1 MEAQGVVHKGDGK
14 DVDHKRPIV
23 KGGGTG
29 RANLRIRNRSSN
41 RSFPR
46 TRRAGMKWWMEEIME
61 SNVKRIVALLK
72 KYVSER
78 VQGFL
83 MGVAVLYPGLIEFLT
98 SYFTK

>member
-1 MEAQGVVHKGDGK
+1 
-14 DVDHKRPIV
+14 
-23 KGGGTG
+23 
-29 RANLRIRNRSSN
+29 
-41 RSFPR
+41 
-46 TRRAGMKWWMEEIME
+46 ME
-61 SNVKRIVALLK
+61 SNVKRVVAVLK